1 MEELRDDLNLTL
13 EDPEAGFLNDRQ
25 ADGDES
31 VSRQARQE
39 MDKGISRL
47 YKALAILSVVCI
59 IGVFIFLGFKLV
71 GMLRSVKDL
80 SPKTESATEKETE
93 ESTQVAITISA
104 LDSLLPDIVGKTIPE
119 AEKYLSSYDIKIYPE
134 KEEFSEN
141 YEEGQII
148 SYPGGKYG
156 VRSRLYVTVSKG
168 SKVLVFYDK
177 DHPEDLTK
185 LQQMELT
192 TVEKELKERDIPY
205 KVVEQM
211 SDTVEKGYLISANK
225 ADTSEPGELELV
237 VSTGIPD
244 NWAVVPDLT
253 NLSEKEAIS
262 ALEAVGLEAGVISY
276 IPSTTVAKGMVLK
289 QSVVKDSYVERGQ
302 AIPFSVSSG
311 PDGESS
317 TKTASQGEEKAWYS
331 SINQTVSLGSGG
343 PGVEGT
349 ILVVVYLRQDVNG
362 ESRYST
368 LQAARSYIIGSE
380 MQLSIGR
387 IKGISGLSKGTVEV
401 VDAET
406 DKVLASFDVDFHPEA

>member
-1 MEELRDDLNLTL
+1 M
-13 EDPEAGFLNDRQ
+13 
-25 ADGDES
+25 
-31 VSRQARQE
+31 
-39 MDKGISRL
+39 
-47 YKALAILSVVCI
+47 
-59 IGVFIFLGFKLV
+59 
-71 GMLRSVKDL
+71 
-80 SPKTESATEKETE
+80 
-93 ESTQVAITISA
+93 AITISA

-134 KEEFSEN
+134 KEEFSEK

-148 SYPGGKYG
+148 SYPSGKYG

-177 DHPEDLTK
+177 EHPEDLTK
-185 LQQMELT
+185 LQQMELS
-192 TVEKELKERDIPY
+192 TVEKELKDRAIPY
-205 KVVEQM
+205 KVLEQM
-211 SDTVEKGYLISANK
+211 SDTVEKGYLISVNK

-262 ALEAVGLEAGVISY
+262 ALEDAGLEAGVISY
-276 IPSTTVAKGMVLK
+276 IPSTSVAKGVVLK
-289 QSVVKDSYVERGQ
+289 QSVAKDSYVERGQ

-317 TKTASQGEEKAWYS
+317 TKLAPSDDNSKAWVS
-331 SINQTVSLGSGG
+331 SINQTVVLGSGG

-349 ILVVVYLRQDVNG
+349 VLVVVYLRQDVNG
-362 ESRYST
+362 ESRYTT
-368 LQAARSYIIGSE
+368 LQAARSYVIGSE

-387 IKGISGLSKGTVEV
+387 IKGIAGLSKGTVEV
-401 VDAET
+401 VDAEK
-406 DKVLASFDVDFHPEA
+406 DRVLAAYDLDFAPEA

>member
-1 MEELRDDLNLTL
+1 M
-13 EDPEAGFLNDRQ
+13 
-25 ADGDES
+25 
-31 VSRQARQE
+31 
-39 MDKGISRL
+39 
-47 YKALAILSVVCI
+47 SVVCI

-148 SYPGGKYG
+148 SYPDGKYG

>member
-1 MEELRDDLNLTL
+1 
-13 EDPEAGFLNDRQ
+13 
-25 ADGDES
+25 
-31 VSRQARQE
+31 
-39 MDKGISRL
+39 
-47 YKALAILSVVCI
+47 
-59 IGVFIFLGFKLV
+59 
-71 GMLRSVKDL
+71 
-80 SPKTESATEKETE
+80 
-93 ESTQVAITISA
+93 
-104 LDSLLPDIVGKTIPE
+104 
-119 AEKYLSSYDIKIYPE
+119 
-134 KEEFSEN
+134 
-141 YEEGQII
+141 
-148 SYPGGKYG
+148 
-156 VRSRLYVTVSKG
+156 
-168 SKVLVFYDK
+168 
-177 DHPEDLTK
+177 
-185 LQQMELT
+185 
-192 TVEKELKERDIPY
+192 
-205 KVVEQM
+205 M